1 MTNGDYIR
9 SLNNNELSELLEFCC
24 YCSLKENDK
33 CDGKCR
39 EHIKEWLEY
48 ERKNEQMIESLATTL
63 RNCFLNV
70 LHDKKV
76 VNMIKKEL
84 EKQGIIR
91 YSEREIMDILENA
104 IDNEVFY

>member
-1 MTNGDYIR
+1 
-9 SLNNNELSELLEFCC
+9 
-24 YCSLKENDK
+24 
-33 CDGKCR
+33 
-39 EHIKEWLEY
+39 
-48 ERKNEQMIESLATTL
+48 MIDSLATIL

-84 EKQGIIR
+84 QKQGIIR

>member
-1 MTNGDYIR
+1 
-9 SLNNNELSELLEFCC
+9 
-24 YCSLKENDK
+24 
-33 CDGKCR
+33 
-39 EHIKEWLEY
+39 
-48 ERKNEQMIESLATTL
+48 MIDSLATIL

>member
-1 MTNGDYIR
+1 
-9 SLNNNELSELLEFCC
+9 
-24 YCSLKENDK
+24 
-33 CDGKCR
+33 
-39 EHIKEWLEY
+39 
-48 ERKNEQMIESLATTL
+48 MIDSLATVL

>member
-1 MTNGDYIR
+1 
-9 SLNNNELSELLEFCC
+9 
-24 YCSLKENDK
+24 
-33 CDGKCR
+33 
-39 EHIKEWLEY
+39 
-48 ERKNEQMIESLATTL
+48 MI
-63 RNCFLNV
+63 
-70 LHDKKV
+70 KKV

>member
-1 MTNGDYIR
+1 
-9 SLNNNELSELLEFCC
+9 
-24 YCSLKENDK
+24 
-33 CDGKCR
+33 
-39 EHIKEWLEY
+39 
-48 ERKNEQMIESLATTL
+48 MIDSLATIL

-76 VNMIKKEL
+76 INMIKKEL

-91 YSEREIMDILENA
+91 YSEKEIMDILENA

>member
-1 MTNGDYIR
+1 
-9 SLNNNELSELLEFCC
+9 
-24 YCSLKENDK
+24 
-33 CDGKCR
+33 
-39 EHIKEWLEY
+39 
-48 ERKNEQMIESLATTL
+48 MIDSLATIL

-76 VNMIKKEL
+76 INMIKKEL